1 MGHGYHHHS
10 HEKKPLQWF
19 ASPLAEDH
27 HKKEHQSPPITREN
41 TQAVLDSGTRSDDV
55 DDGPPLQARADD
67 TKLHDMPE
75 FQRHAEATTQELF
88 FDLFFVAN
96 LTTFTSLKEIN
107 DSASL
112 TAYIG
117 FFALLWMTWYSNSLF
132 DVRFTADCIF
142 ERCAKALH
150 YGVMVGFAVVGPA
163 WEPGKATSSLQ
174 KYQVLSF
181 ILMVSRLVLAS
192 QYAVTLFFLRKH
204 RRTILPMS
212 LVIGSTLGAALIYGS
227 LTASLP
233 KETCN
238 VELGVCK
245 KFTTHVHIAWYT
257 ISALEIIFTVGISCV
272 WRVISFK
279 GTHLVQRMSLLT
291 LIILGEGIIVICKAI
306 SKIVK
311 NGSQFDD
318 ALTGQIAA
326 SVLIIYLLYMLY
338 FDRMHEEHFGTIKQQ
353 VWASLHFFLH
363 ITLVLVLQGVSY
375 LIMCVV
381 ALIRMDNVDGKFREI
396 EALSVNGAYANG
408 TLFADAL
415 RQKIDTYLWNT
426 IPKGVDASK
435 ALETWNSSLIVLAQS
450 FDNLQKDK
458 ANLTAVD
465 MITTSLNNAESMAI
479 QTMFDSLSISV
490 PKTAKTTTENVLNK
504 VFDKASL
511 LKKYETRFE
520 LVFDYVFLSAGLAIV
535 FIAIIAFISL
545 PDKKRHLRQYMRL
558 LFSVILGLAIYLI
571 CLVNTNKPSQKHYME
586 SNWMLPTICII
597 FAVCVLVSHAR
608 PWWHSHY
615 RWHGA

>member
-1 MGHGYHHHS
+1 MGHGYHHHN

-41 TQAVLDSGTRSDDV
+41 TQAVLDSGTQSDEV

-67 TKLHDMPE
+67 TKLHEMPE

-117 FFALLWMTWYSNSLF
+117 FFALLWMIWYSNSLF

-181 ILMVSRLVLAS
+181 ILMVSRLVLAA

-227 LTASLP
+227 ITAALP

-238 VELGVCK
+238 VELGICK

-257 ISALEIIFTVGISCV
+257 ISTLEIIFTVGISCI

-318 ALTGQIAA
+318 ALTGQIATA
-326 SVLIIYLLYMLY
+326 VLIIYLLYMLY

-375 LIMCVV
+375 LIMWVV
-381 ALIRMDNVDGKFREI
+381 ALIRMDNIDGKFREI

-408 TLFADAL
+408 TLFANAL

-435 ALETWNSSLIVLAQS
+435 ALESWNSSLIVLVQS

-490 PKTAKTTTENVLNK
+490 SKTAKTTTEKVLNK
-504 VFDKASL
+504 VFDKAGL

-520 LVFDYVFLSAGLAIV
+520 LVFDYVFLSAGLAIT
-535 FIAIIAFISL
+535 FMAIIAFISL
-545 PDKKRHLRQYMRL
+545 LDKKRHLRQYMRL
-558 LFSVILGLAIYLI
+558 LFSVILGFAICLI

-597 FAVCVLVSHAR
+597 FAVCVLS
-608 PWWHSHY
+608 
-615 RWHGA
+615 

>member
-1 MGHGYHHHS
+1 
-10 HEKKPLQWF
+10 
-19 ASPLAEDH
+19 
-27 HKKEHQSPPITREN
+27 
-41 TQAVLDSGTRSDDV
+41 
-55 DDGPPLQARADD
+55 
-67 TKLHDMPE
+67 MPE

-338 FDRMHEEHFGTIKQQ
+338 FDRMHEVHFGTIKQQ

-375 LIMCVV
+375 LIMWVV

-408 TLFADAL
+408 TLFTYAL
-415 RQKIDTYLWNT
+415 RQKIDTYLWST

-435 ALETWNSSLIVLAQS
+435 ALETWNSSLNVLAQS
-450 FDNLQKDK
+450 FDNLQKNK

-490 PKTAKTTTENVLNK
+490 PKTAKTTTEKVLNK

-520 LVFDYVFLSAGLAIV
+520 LVFDYVFLSAGLAII
-535 FIAIIAFISL
+535 FMAIIAFISL
-545 PDKKRHLRQYMRL
+545 PDKKRHLRQYIRL
-558 LFSVILGLAIYLI
+558 LFSVILGFAICLI
-571 CLVNTNKPSQKHYME
+571 CLVNTNKPNQNHYME

-608 PWWHSHY
+608 PWWHSHH